1 MRNIMHDRDALL
13 VVSPTALSSYAC
25 AAGWIRRD
33 TYRVHSNIYT
43 GEDKPEIIVP
53 RTDHLGDYASVV
65 AELIRIFAE
74 VGDEDET
81 SVYRSL
87 VTTDRDVV
95 RLLVGESEE
104 GSIKLNEGVGLI
116 QGARDMLL
124 AAACSLSQS
133 KAAYR
138 AGANRDATDLIS
150 KIRLGHTDRGSF
162 VVTLLTPIIPPPVP
176 LLFPD
181 ESDLDIPIERRL
193 TARLIEALTAIR
205 VAAEETASGDRDA
218 FRDTT
223 KSGVSA
229 NLCEALVK
237 IIGSF
242 PTLDVSVSWAQ
253 IHPNPGSN
261 RTVRFGSKDEPLLR
275 QVARAFREH
284 APQPDVQLIGNVRLL
299 KREEDEEDGTIH
311 LNTLINDKQQSVIVS
326 LGREDYDQAV
336 QSHKDQTWV
345 ILSGDLE
352 RMGQRWRLLNPRL
365 ERVGM
370 VSQRVEQSTHS
381 SHQSDGFE

>member
-1 MRNIMHDRDALL
+1 MRNSIHDRDALL

-25 AAGWIRRD
+25 AAGWIRRG

-53 RTDHLGDYASVV
+53 RTDHLGDYSSVV
-65 AELIRIFAE
+65 AELIKIFAE
-74 VGDEDET
+74 VGDQDET

-87 VTTDRDVV
+87 VTTDRDVI
-95 RLLVGESEE
+95 RLRVGESEE
-104 GSIKLNEGVGLI
+104 GSVKLNEGVDLI

-124 AAACSLSQS
+124 AAACSLSQP

-150 KIRLGHTDRGSF
+150 KIRLGQTDRGSF

-176 LLFPD
+176 SLFPD
-181 ESDLDIPIERRL
+181 EPDLDIPIERRL

-205 VAAEETASGDRDA
+205 VAAERTASGDGDA
-218 FRDTT
+218 FRNTT

-237 IIGSF
+237 IIDSF

-253 IHPNPGSN
+253 ILPNTEPN

-275 QVARAFREH
+275 QVVRAFREH
-284 APQPDVQLIGNVRLL
+284 TPQPDVQLIGNVQLL
-299 KREEDEEDGTIH
+299 RRKENEEDGTIR
-311 LNTLINDKQQSVIVS
+311 LNTLINDKQQSVTVL

-365 ERVGM
+365 ERVLPK
-370 VSQRVEQSTHS
+370 EE
-381 SHQSDGFE
+381 SDYND

>member
-1 MRNIMHDRDALL
+1 MRNSIHDRDALL

-25 AAGWIRRD
+25 AAGWIRRG
-33 TYRVHSNIYT
+33 TYREHSNIYT

-65 AELIRIFAE
+65 AELIKIFAE
-74 VGDEDET
+74 VGDQSET

-95 RLLVGESEE
+95 RLRVGESEE
-104 GSIKLNEGVGLI
+104 GSVKLNEGVDLI

-150 KIRLGHTDRGSF
+150 RIRLGQTDRGSF

-176 LLFPD
+176 SLFQDEPD
-181 ESDLDIPIERRL
+181 PDIPIERRL

-205 VAAEETASGDRDA
+205 VAVEETASGDGDA

-223 KSGVSA
+223 RSGVSA

-253 IHPNPGSN
+253 IRPNTEPS

-275 QVARAFREH
+275 QVVRMFREY
-284 APQPDVQLIGNVRLL
+284 APRPNAQLTGNVRLL
-299 KREEDEEDGTIH
+299 KREEDEEDGTIR
-311 LNTLINDKQQSVIVS
+311 LNTLINDKPQSVTAL

-365 ERVGM
+365 KHVLPNE
-370 VSQRVEQSTHS
+370 E
-381 SHQSDGFE
+381 SDYND